1 MVFCIVH
8 VCLLFSDGD
17 SIKVFVRV
25 RPPGTPECEFDHGT
39 CLDVDST
46 NRAII
51 MHSKP
56 DPKVFTFDHVAD
68 VHATQVNVLTL
79 APLHTFSWQP
89 KQKKKIFLCLVS
101 KLNFLKRIWVIV
113 AGLVWK
119 TRKLFVVQNE
129 CASSNQCC
137 TSWSDSWY

>member
-39 CLDVDST
+39 CLDVDNT

-79 APLHTFSWQP
+79 ARLHTFS
-89 KQKKKIFLCLVS
+89 
-101 KLNFLKRIWVIV
+101 
-113 AGLVWK
+113 
-119 TRKLFVVQNE
+119 
-129 CASSNQCC
+129 
-137 TSWSDSWY
+137 